1 MKWIVGR
8 RTAPEMLAERVPV
21 EAPSSWA
28 AIETIR
34 ADLPEGGVVLFVMRD
49 TWGVGAA

>member
-1 MKWIVGR
+1 MTWIVGR
-8 RTAPEMLAERVPV
+8 RTAPEVPAERVPV

-34 ADLPEGGVVLFVMRD
+34 AGLPEDGVVLFVMQD
-49 TWGVGAA
+49 PGGVGAA